1 MKIKCGE
8 AIAFIISLCNRLS
21 AAGVNIEVVSHLFT
35 KFLLM
40 QVVGLDWISLAII
53 GGFIGEGISVL
64 GVKNQVQPAARENK
78 KIG

>member
-8 AIAFIISLCNRLS
+8 AITFIISLCNRLS
-21 AAGVNIEVVSHLFT
+21 AAGVNIEVVSHL
-35 KFLLM
+35 L
-40 QVVGLDWISLAII
+40 VGLDWIFLATI
-53 GGFIGEGISVL
+53 GGFIGEGINVL

>member
-8 AIAFIISLCNRLS
+8 AITFIISLCNRLI

-35 KFLLM
+35 M
-40 QVVGLDWISLAII
+40 QVVGLDWIFLAII
-53 GGFIGEGISVL
+53 GGFIGEGINVL